1 MNKRLILGA
10 SLITLLAFSLLIA
23 GCGGGG
29 EDTAAEAESAAPAEE
44 AAPAAETATE
54 TAAETATE
62 TVAVHDCAGGCGMKA
77 VPEDKMTE
85 IDGKFYCAG
94 CAKKVQ
100 AEGHGEG

>member
-23 GCGGGG
+23 GCGDGG
-29 EDTAAEAESAAPAEE
+29 EDTAAETKSAVPAEE

-54 TAAETATE
+54 TVAA
-62 TVAVHDCAGGCGMKA
+62 HDCAGGCGMKA

-94 CAKKVQ
+94 CAKKAQ
-100 AEGHGEG
+100 AEGNGAG

>member
-1 MNKRLILGA
+1 MNNRLILAA

-29 EDTAAEAESAAPAEE
+29 EDTAAEAESAAPTEE
-44 AAPAAETATE
+44 TAPPAETP
-54 TAAETATE
+54 TE

>member
-29 EDTAAEAESAAPAEE
+29 DDTAVEAESAAPVEE
-44 AAPAAETATE
+44 TAPAP
-54 TAAETATE
+54 ETATE

-100 AEGHGEG
+100 AEGHDEG

>member
-23 GCGGGG
+23 GCGGG
-29 EDTAAEAESAAPAEE
+29 EDTAAEAESAAPVKE
-44 AAPAAETATE
+44 AAPAAETA
-54 TAAETATE
+54 AETATE
-62 TVAVHDCAGGCGMKA
+62 SVAVHDCAGGCGMKA

-94 CAKKVQ
+94 CAKKAQ
-100 AEGHGEG
+100 AEGHGAG

>member
-44 AAPAAETATE
+44 AAPAAETA
-54 TAAETATE
+54 AETATE

-100 AEGHGEG
+100 AEGHDEG

>member
-44 AAPAAETATE
+44 AAPAAETATD
-54 TAAETATE
+54 A
-62 TVAVHDCAGGCGMKA
+62 VAVHDCAGGCGMKGM
-77 VPEDKMTE
+77 PEDKMTE

>member
-29 EDTAAEAESAAPAEE
+29 EDTAAETKSAAPAEE
-44 AAPAAETATE
+44 AAP
-54 TAAETATE
+54 AAETATE

>member
-10 SLITLLAFSLLIA
+10 SLITLRAFSLLIA

-54 TAAETATE
+54 T
-62 TVAVHDCAGGCGMKA
+62 VAVHDCAGGCGMKA
-77 VPEDKMTE
+77 VPADKMTE

-100 AEGHGEG
+100 DEG

>member
-1 MNKRLILGA
+1 MNKHLILGA

-23 GCGGGG
+23 GCGDGG
-29 EDTAAEAESAAPAEE
+29 EDTAAEAESAAPTEE
-44 AAPAAETATE
+44 AAP
-54 TAAETATE
+54 AAETATE

-100 AEGHGEG
+100 AEGHGDG

>member
-23 GCGGGG
+23 GCGGG
-29 EDTAAEAESAAPAEE
+29 DTASEAESAAPAEG
-44 AAPAAETATE
+44 AAPT
-54 TAAETATE
+54 AETATE

-77 VPEDKMTE
+77 MPEDKMTE

-100 AEGHGEG
+100 AKGHGEG

>member
-54 TAAETATE
+54 T
-62 TVAVHDCAGGCGMKA
+62 VAVHDCAGGCGMKA

-100 AEGHGEG
+100 AEGHDEG

>member
-44 AAPAAETATE
+44 PAPAAETA
-54 TAAETATE
+54 AE

>member
-10 SLITLLAFSLLIA
+10 SLITLLAFSLLIV
-23 GCGGGG
+23 GCGDGG

-54 TAAETATE
+54 T
-62 TVAVHDCAGGCGMKA
+62 VAVHDCAGGCGMTA

>member
-54 TAAETATE
+54 T
-62 TVAVHDCAGGCGMKA
+62 VAVHDCAGGCGMKA

-100 AEGHGEG
+100 AEG